1 MAIITNIEHE
11 LLISLY
17 IATTIIIF
25 SIALDRV
32 LRFIINRKIEK
43 SERDQKGNK
52 TKYQFIKNSL
62 TALIYIVGISLA
74 IYNIPQLRAVSVSLL
89 AGAGVMAVAIG
100 FASQHAL
107 SNIISGV
114 FIVIFKPF
122 KIGDRIK
129 VGADDP
135 GIVEDITL
143 RHTVIRTFENK
154 RIVIPNSIISEER
167 IENSQLVDDKVCK
180 FIEFGIS
187 YDSNVDLAKLIMEEE
202 ALKHP
207 YCIDNRTIEEK
218 EQGKK
223 QVEVK
228 LISFGDSSVNL
239 RAWVWTENPGNAFDL
254 GCDLNESIKK
264 RFDKEDIEIPFPYR
278 TIVYKD
284 KK

>member
-1 MAIITNIEHE
+1 M
-11 LLISLY
+11 SLY
-17 IATTIIIF
+17 IAGTIIIC
-25 SIALDRV
+25 SIILDRV

-43 SERDQKGNK
+43 SEKNQNGNK

-62 TALIYIVGISLA
+62 TALIYIIGISLA

-89 AGAGVMAVAIG
+89 AGAGVLAVALG

-107 SNIISGV
+107 SNIISGI
-114 FIVIFKPF
+114 FIVMFKPF

-129 VGADDP
+129 VGGDDH

-167 IENSQLVDDKVCK
+167 IENSQLIDDKVCK
-180 FIEFGIS
+180 FVDFGIS
-187 YDSNVDLAKLIMEEE
+187 YDSDVDLAKLIMEEE
-202 ALKHP
+202 SLKHP
-207 YCIDNRTIEEK
+207 FCIDARTKEEK
-218 EQGKK
+218 KEGKK
-223 QVEVK
+223 QVDVK
-228 LISFGDSSVNL
+228 LINFGDSSVNL
-239 RAWVWTENPGNAFDL
+239 RAWVWAENPANAFTM
-254 GCDLNESIKK
+254 GCELNESIKK
-264 RFDKEDIEIPFPYR
+264 RFDKEGIEIPFPYR